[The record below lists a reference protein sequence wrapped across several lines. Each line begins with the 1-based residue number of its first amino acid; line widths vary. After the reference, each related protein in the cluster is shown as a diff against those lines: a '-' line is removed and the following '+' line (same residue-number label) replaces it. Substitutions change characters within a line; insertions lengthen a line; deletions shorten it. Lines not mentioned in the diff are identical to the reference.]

1 MLPYICIEDS
11 HPNIYI
17 YKVVVVV
24 VVVCLYVFL
33 SVYMYSHNSD
43 LDGRRQ
49 KVMGALNS
57 DGIGEGAKL
66 NKISKSFPLKLMR
79 SGKSSKMMKI

>member
-1 MLPYICIEDS
+1 
-11 HPNIYI
+11 
-17 YKVVVVV
+17 
-24 VVVCLYVFL
+24 
-33 SVYMYSHNSD
+33 MYSHNSD

-66 NKISKSFPLKLMR
+66 NKISKNFPLKLMR